1 MHIVHDCFVATLSLV
16 KFLHYS
22 SGSKQLLLLV
32 QGLSLKRTHPKL
44 KGVGAFYISGYYYYY
59 QYLLLTLFCDE
70 KERVNPF
77 HYLEIC
83 RNNSKLHTCL

>member
-32 QGLSLKRTHPKL
+32 QGLSLKLIP
-44 KGVGAFYISGYYYYY
+44 
-59 QYLLLTLFCDE
+59 
-70 KERVNPF
+70 
-77 HYLEIC
+77 
-83 RNNSKLHTCL
+83 NNFLMKSWHDVSVTETEVKA